1 MPSFDQHLR
10 EFFSKPRTMEAQLL
24 TPKARV
30 VEDMCAVKI
39 LAFLRRNSNVVPVD
53 LQKMI
58 SHFAGNTPAGVPLWA
73 AVVAPQFFKD
83 ARPFLRKHMWTAS
96 ISSGGHGDGR
106 TDVYQLHLR
115 MLSLASSEAAALRAM
130 WQLVMKHKVLVRYEC
145 RFRNGRTTKGG
156 SIIKD
161 VNYNATAV
169 QKYDGYWMQIQSSN
183 ATPRFEYYLCTEPN
197 YD

>member
-39 LAFLRRNSNVVPVD
+39 LAFLRRNSDVVPVA

-58 SHFAGNTPAGVPLWA
+58 SHFVGNTPASVPLWA
-73 AVVAPQFFKD
+73 VADAPEFFKD

-96 ISSGGHGDGR
+96 ISGGGHGSGR
-106 TDVYQLHLR
+106 TDVYKLDLR
-115 MLSLASSEAAALRAM
+115 MLSLAM
-130 WQLVMKHKVLVRYEC
+130 WRVVIKHKVSAHYEC
-145 RFRNGRTTKGG
+145 MVRNVRIFTA
-156 SIIKD
+156 SRIKN
-161 VNYNATAV
+161 VNYNAAAV
-169 QKYDGYWMQIQSSN
+169 QKYNNSWMQIQDSN
-183 ATPRFEYYLCTEPN
+183 ATPRFEYRLAIEPN

>member
-10 EFFSKPRTMEAQLL
+10 EVFSKPRTMEAQLL

-39 LAFLRRNSNVVPVD
+39 LAFLRRNSDVVPVA

-58 SHFAGNTPAGVPLWA
+58 SHFVGNTPASVPLWA
-73 AVVAPQFFKD
+73 VADAPEFFKD

-96 ISSGGHGDGR
+96 ISGGGHGSGR
-106 TDVYQLHLR
+106 TDVYNLDLR
-115 MLSLASSEAAALRAM
+115 MLSLAM
-130 WQLVMKHKVLVRYEC
+130 WRKVIKHKVFVRYEC
-145 RFRNGRTTKGG
+145 RFRNGRTSKGG
-156 SIIKD
+156 SIIQD

-183 ATPRFEYYLCTEPN
+183 ATPRFEYGLCKELN

>member
-1 MPSFDQHLR
+1 MPSFDQYLD
-10 EFFSKPRTMEAQLL
+10 EFFSKPRTLEAQLF
-24 TPKARV
+24 TPNARV

-39 LAFLRRNSNVVPVD
+39 PALRRRYSDVVPVA

-58 SHFAGNTPAGVPLWA
+58 SQFAGNTPAGVPLWA

-96 ISSGGHGDGR
+96 ISNGGHGDGR
-106 TDVYQLHLR
+106 TTVYQLDLR
-115 MLSLASSEAAALRAM
+115 MLSLAM
-130 WQLVMKHKVLVRYEC
+130 WRKVIKHKVFVRYEC
-145 RFRNGRTTKGG
+145 RFRNGRTSKGG
-156 SIIKD
+156 SIIQD

-183 ATPRFEYYLCTEPN
+183 ATPRFEYGLCKELN

>member
-106 TDVYQLHLR
+106 TDVYQLHLK
-115 MLSLASSEAAALRAM
+115 MLSLAL
-130 WQLVMKHKVLVRYEC
+130 WQNVGKHKVSVHYEC
-145 RFRNGRTTKGG
+145 LFRTGG
-156 SIIKD
+156 SRKGASSIMN

-169 QKYDGYWMQIQSSN
+169 QRDDGYWMQIQSSN
-183 ATPRFEYYLCTEPN
+183 ATPRFEYRLAIEPN
-197 YD
+197 YS